1 MKRST
6 KITSIIVIFFL
17 VIAGVIIA
25 RTMIGNHF
33 KKKFSKRPPPG
44 IIVKTVEQRKFQN
57 IIETFGTAVPIKTQ
71 SYNIEKYEI
80 LENIKYN
87 TSVKSGDVVAKLKN
101 RTITAP
107 FDGVIG
113 KRNFSDDINVS
124 ESSFV
129 IDIDSL
135 SVPSQRYIGISDY
148 PASYRDMSYS
158 LENLDILKN
167 LEKKIEKNEKVS
179 NFLTS
184 IYGKEVYESS
194 IENLSNSE
202 FKDLCQN
209 IQNGVPISTPV
220 FDGAKE
226 NDVTKMLDLANM
238 GFITATDLAD
248 YLVKNHA
255 MSFRNAYQK
264 TAAIVNYAEKNKKK
278 LHDLNLEE
286 LKKIVPKLTKDV
298 LQIFDLKYSINSKKS
313 YGGTSFDNV
322 KKMIRKYK
330 KLIWSKKFI

>member
-124 ESSFV
+124 ESSVV
-129 IDIDSL
+129 IDIEDASFLFIDVDVPEIFAPFVKKGLGVDIKFSGNKDKIYKGKVDSL
-135 SVPSQRYIGISDY
+135 ASKIDVSNRSLRLRVKMQNTNSEILPGALMEVTIKYNERISLGIPDTSVILEGNKVYIYKVDKENVTNRVEVKVGNRNEGY
-148 PASYRDMSYS
+148 
-158 LENLDILKN
+158 LEVESGLKEGDIVVAEGLKKVRPN
-167 LEKKIEKNEKVS
+167 GKIKPIKDGEKKN
-179 NFLTS
+179 
-184 IYGKEVYESS
+184 ESS
-194 IENLSNSE
+194 WG
-202 FKDLCQN
+202 K
-209 IQNGVPISTPV
+209 
-220 FDGAKE
+220 KE
-226 NDVTKMLDLANM
+226 NK
-238 GFITATDLAD
+238 
-248 YLVKNHA
+248 
-255 MSFRNAYQK
+255 
-264 TAAIVNYAEKNKKK
+264 
-278 LHDLNLEE
+278 
-286 LKKIVPKLTKDV
+286 
-298 LQIFDLKYSINSKKS
+298 SK
-313 YGGTSFDNV
+313 
-322 KKMIRKYK
+322 
-330 KLIWSKKFI
+330 

>member
-17 VIAGVIIA
+17 IIAGVIIA

-124 ESSFV
+124 ESSVV
-129 IDIDSL
+129 IDIEDASFLFIDVDVPEVFAPFVEKGLGVDIKFSGNKDKIYKGIVDSL
-135 SVPSQRYIGISDY
+135 ASKIDVSNRSLRLRVKMQNTNSEILPGALMEVTIKYNERISLGIPDTSVILEGNKVYIYKVDKENVTKRVEVTVGNRNKGY
-148 PASYRDMSYS
+148 
-158 LENLDILKN
+158 LEVESGLNEGDIVVAEGLKKVRPN
-167 LEKKIEKNEKVS
+167 GKIKPIKDGEKKSKS
-179 NFLTS
+179 S
-184 IYGKEVYESS
+184 WGK
-194 IENLSNSE
+194 
-202 FKDLCQN
+202 
-209 IQNGVPISTPV
+209 
-220 FDGAKE
+220 KE
-226 NDVTKMLDLANM
+226 NK
-238 GFITATDLAD
+238 
-248 YLVKNHA
+248 
-255 MSFRNAYQK
+255 
-264 TAAIVNYAEKNKKK
+264 
-278 LHDLNLEE
+278 
-286 LKKIVPKLTKDV
+286 
-298 LQIFDLKYSINSKKS
+298 SK
-313 YGGTSFDNV
+313 
-322 KKMIRKYK
+322 
-330 KLIWSKKFI
+330 

>member
-17 VIAGVIIA
+17 IIAGVIIA

-124 ESSFV
+124 ESSVV
-129 IDIDSL
+129 IDIEDASFLFIDVDVPEIFAPFVEKGLGVDIKFSGNKDKIYKGIVDSL
-135 SVPSQRYIGISDY
+135 ASKIDVSNRSLRLRVKMQNTNSEILPGALMEVTIKYNERISLGIPDTSVILEGNKVYIYKVDKENVTNRVEVKVGNRNEGY
-148 PASYRDMSYS
+148 
-158 LENLDILKN
+158 LEVESGLKEGDIVVAEGLKKVRPN
-167 LEKKIEKNEKVS
+167 GKIKPIKDGEKKN
-179 NFLTS
+179 
-184 IYGKEVYESS
+184 ESS
-194 IENLSNSE
+194 WG
-202 FKDLCQN
+202 K
-209 IQNGVPISTPV
+209 
-220 FDGAKE
+220 KE
-226 NDVTKMLDLANM
+226 NK
-238 GFITATDLAD
+238 
-248 YLVKNHA
+248 
-255 MSFRNAYQK
+255 
-264 TAAIVNYAEKNKKK
+264 
-278 LHDLNLEE
+278 
-286 LKKIVPKLTKDV
+286 
-298 LQIFDLKYSINSKKS
+298 SK
-313 YGGTSFDNV
+313 
-322 KKMIRKYK
+322 
-330 KLIWSKKFI
+330 

>member
-44 IIVKTVEQRKFQN
+44 IIVKTVEERKFQN

-124 ESSFV
+124 ESSVV
-129 IDIDSL
+129 IDIEDASFLFIDVDVPEVFAPFVEKGLGVDIKFSGNKDKIYKGIVDSL
-135 SVPSQRYIGISDY
+135 ASKIDVSNRSLRLRVKMQNTNSEILPGALMEVTIKYNERISLGIPDTSVILEGNKVYIYKVDKENVTKRVEVKVGNRNEGY
-148 PASYRDMSYS
+148 
-158 LENLDILKN
+158 LEVESGLKEGDIVVAEGLKKVRPN
-167 LEKKIEKNEKVS
+167 GKIKPIKDGEKKN
-179 NFLTS
+179 
-184 IYGKEVYESS
+184 ESS
-194 IENLSNSE
+194 WG
-202 FKDLCQN
+202 K
-209 IQNGVPISTPV
+209 
-220 FDGAKE
+220 KE
-226 NDVTKMLDLANM
+226 NK
-238 GFITATDLAD
+238 
-248 YLVKNHA
+248 
-255 MSFRNAYQK
+255 
-264 TAAIVNYAEKNKKK
+264 
-278 LHDLNLEE
+278 
-286 LKKIVPKLTKDV
+286 
-298 LQIFDLKYSINSKKS
+298 SK
-313 YGGTSFDNV
+313 
-322 KKMIRKYK
+322 
-330 KLIWSKKFI
+330 

>member
-17 VIAGVIIA
+17 VIASVIIA

-124 ESSFV
+124 ESSVV
-129 IDIDSL
+129 IDIEDASFLFIDVDVPEIFAPFVKKGLGVDIKFSGNKDKIYKGKVDSL
-135 SVPSQRYIGISDY
+135 ASKIDVSNRSLRLRVKMQNTNSEILPGALMEVTIKYNERISLGIPDTSVILEGNKVYIYKVDKENVTNRVEVKVGNRNEGY
-148 PASYRDMSYS
+148 
-158 LENLDILKN
+158 LEVESGLKEGDIVVAEGLKKVRPN
-167 LEKKIEKNEKVS
+167 GKIKPIKDGEKKN
-179 NFLTS
+179 
-184 IYGKEVYESS
+184 ESS
-194 IENLSNSE
+194 WG
-202 FKDLCQN
+202 K
-209 IQNGVPISTPV
+209 
-220 FDGAKE
+220 KE
-226 NDVTKMLDLANM
+226 NK
-238 GFITATDLAD
+238 
-248 YLVKNHA
+248 
-255 MSFRNAYQK
+255 
-264 TAAIVNYAEKNKKK
+264 
-278 LHDLNLEE
+278 
-286 LKKIVPKLTKDV
+286 
-298 LQIFDLKYSINSKKS
+298 SK
-313 YGGTSFDNV
+313 
-322 KKMIRKYK
+322 
-330 KLIWSKKFI
+330 

>member
-124 ESSFV
+124 ESSVV
-129 IDIDSL
+129 IDIEDASFLFIDVDVPEIFAPFVEKGLGVDIKFSGNKDKIYKGIVDSL
-135 SVPSQRYIGISDY
+135 ASKIDVSNRSLRLRVKMQNTNSEILPGALMEVTIKYNERISLGIPDTSVILEGNKVYIYKVDKENVTNRVEVKVGNRNEGY
-148 PASYRDMSYS
+148 
-158 LENLDILKN
+158 LEVESGLKEGDIVVAEGLKKVRPN
-167 LEKKIEKNEKVS
+167 GKIKPIKDGEKKN
-179 NFLTS
+179 
-184 IYGKEVYESS
+184 ESS
-194 IENLSNSE
+194 WG
-202 FKDLCQN
+202 K
-209 IQNGVPISTPV
+209 
-220 FDGAKE
+220 KE
-226 NDVTKMLDLANM
+226 NK
-238 GFITATDLAD
+238 
-248 YLVKNHA
+248 
-255 MSFRNAYQK
+255 
-264 TAAIVNYAEKNKKK
+264 
-278 LHDLNLEE
+278 
-286 LKKIVPKLTKDV
+286 
-298 LQIFDLKYSINSKKS
+298 SK
-313 YGGTSFDNV
+313 
-322 KKMIRKYK
+322 
-330 KLIWSKKFI
+330 

>member
-101 RTITAP
+101 RTIIAP

-124 ESSFV
+124 ESSVV
-129 IDIDSL
+129 IDIEDASFLFIDVDVPEVFAPFVEKGLGVDIKFSGNKDKLYKVIVDSL
-135 SVPSQRYIGISDY
+135 
-148 PASYRDMSYS
+148 AS
-158 LENLDILKN
+158 
-167 LEKKIEKNEKVS
+167 KIDVS
-179 NFLTS
+179 NRSLRLRVKMQNT
-184 IYGKEVYESS
+184 
-194 IENLSNSE
+194 NSE
-202 FKDLCQN
+202 ILPGALMEVTIKYNERISLGIPDTSVILEGN
-209 IQNGVPISTPV
+209 KVYIYKVDKENVTNRVEVKVGNRNEGYLEVESGLKEGDIVVAEGLKKVRPNGKIKPIK
-220 FDGAKE
+220 DGAKKNESSWGKKE
-226 NDVTKMLDLANM
+226 NK
-238 GFITATDLAD
+238 
-248 YLVKNHA
+248 
-255 MSFRNAYQK
+255 
-264 TAAIVNYAEKNKKK
+264 
-278 LHDLNLEE
+278 
-286 LKKIVPKLTKDV
+286 
-298 LQIFDLKYSINSKKS
+298 SK
-313 YGGTSFDNV
+313 
-322 KKMIRKYK
+322 
-330 KLIWSKKFI
+330 

>member
-124 ESSFV
+124 ESSIV
-129 IDIDSL
+129 IDIEDASFLFIDVDVPEVFAPFVEKGLGVDIKFSGNKDKIYKGIVDSL
-135 SVPSQRYIGISDY
+135 ASKIDVSNRSLRLRVKMQNTNSEILPGALMEVTIKYNERISLGIPDTSVILEGNKVYIYKVDKENVTNRVEVKVGNRNEGY
-148 PASYRDMSYS
+148 
-158 LENLDILKN
+158 LEVESGLKEGDIVVAEGLKKVRPN
-167 LEKKIEKNEKVS
+167 GKIKPIKDGEKKN
-179 NFLTS
+179 
-184 IYGKEVYESS
+184 ESS
-194 IENLSNSE
+194 WG
-202 FKDLCQN
+202 K
-209 IQNGVPISTPV
+209 
-220 FDGAKE
+220 KE
-226 NDVTKMLDLANM
+226 NK
-238 GFITATDLAD
+238 
-248 YLVKNHA
+248 
-255 MSFRNAYQK
+255 
-264 TAAIVNYAEKNKKK
+264 
-278 LHDLNLEE
+278 
-286 LKKIVPKLTKDV
+286 
-298 LQIFDLKYSINSKKS
+298 SK
-313 YGGTSFDNV
+313 
-322 KKMIRKYK
+322 
-330 KLIWSKKFI
+330 

>member
-124 ESSFV
+124 ESSVV
-129 IDIDSL
+129 IDIEDASFLFIDVDVPEVFAPFVEKGLGVDIKFSGNKDKIYKGIVDSL
-135 SVPSQRYIGISDY
+135 ASKIDVSNRSLRLRVKMKNTNSEILPGALMEVTIKYNERISLGIPDTSVILEGNKVYIYKVDKENVTNRVEVKVGNRNEGY
-148 PASYRDMSYS
+148 
-158 LENLDILKN
+158 LEVESGLKEGDIIVAEGLKKVRPN
-167 LEKKIEKNEKVS
+167 GKIKPIKDGEKKN
-179 NFLTS
+179 
-184 IYGKEVYESS
+184 ESS
-194 IENLSNSE
+194 WG
-202 FKDLCQN
+202 K
-209 IQNGVPISTPV
+209 
-220 FDGAKE
+220 KE
-226 NDVTKMLDLANM
+226 NK
-238 GFITATDLAD
+238 
-248 YLVKNHA
+248 
-255 MSFRNAYQK
+255 
-264 TAAIVNYAEKNKKK
+264 
-278 LHDLNLEE
+278 
-286 LKKIVPKLTKDV
+286 
-298 LQIFDLKYSINSKKS
+298 SK
-313 YGGTSFDNV
+313 
-322 KKMIRKYK
+322 
-330 KLIWSKKFI
+330 

>member
-124 ESSFV
+124 ESSVV
-129 IDIDSL
+129 IDIEDASFLFIDVDVPEVFAPFVEKGLSVDIKFSGNKDKIYKGIVDSL
-135 SVPSQRYIGISDY
+135 ASKIDVSNRSLRLRVKMQNTNSEILPGALMEVTIKYNERISLGIPDTSVILEGNKVYIYKVDKENVTNRVEVKVGNRNEGY
-148 PASYRDMSYS
+148 
-158 LENLDILKN
+158 LEVESGLKEGDIVVAEGLKKVRPN
-167 LEKKIEKNEKVS
+167 WKIKPIKDGEKKN
-179 NFLTS
+179 
-184 IYGKEVYESS
+184 ESS
-194 IENLSNSE
+194 WG
-202 FKDLCQN
+202 K
-209 IQNGVPISTPV
+209 
-220 FDGAKE
+220 KE
-226 NDVTKMLDLANM
+226 NK
-238 GFITATDLAD
+238 
-248 YLVKNHA
+248 
-255 MSFRNAYQK
+255 
-264 TAAIVNYAEKNKKK
+264 
-278 LHDLNLEE
+278 
-286 LKKIVPKLTKDV
+286 
-298 LQIFDLKYSINSKKS
+298 SK
-313 YGGTSFDNV
+313 
-322 KKMIRKYK
+322 
-330 KLIWSKKFI
+330 

>member
-6 KITSIIVIFFL
+6 KITSIIIIFFL

-124 ESSFV
+124 ESSVV
-129 IDIDSL
+129 IDIEDASFLFIDVEVPEVFAPFVEKGLGVDIKFSGNKDKIYKGIVDSL
-135 SVPSQRYIGISDY
+135 ASKIDVSNRSLRLRVKMQNTNSEILPGALMEVTIKYNERISLGIPDTSVILEGNKVYIYKVDKENVTNRVEVKVGNRNKGY
-148 PASYRDMSYS
+148 
-158 LENLDILKN
+158 LEVESGLKEGDIVVAEGLKKVRPN
-167 LEKKIEKNEKVS
+167 GKIKPIKDGEKKN
-179 NFLTS
+179 
-184 IYGKEVYESS
+184 ESS
-194 IENLSNSE
+194 WG
-202 FKDLCQN
+202 K
-209 IQNGVPISTPV
+209 
-220 FDGAKE
+220 KE
-226 NDVTKMLDLANM
+226 NK
-238 GFITATDLAD
+238 
-248 YLVKNHA
+248 
-255 MSFRNAYQK
+255 
-264 TAAIVNYAEKNKKK
+264 
-278 LHDLNLEE
+278 
-286 LKKIVPKLTKDV
+286 
-298 LQIFDLKYSINSKKS
+298 SK
-313 YGGTSFDNV
+313 
-322 KKMIRKYK
+322 
-330 KLIWSKKFI
+330 

>member
-124 ESSFV
+124 ESSVV
-129 IDIDSL
+129 IDIEDASFLFIDVDVPEVFAPFVEKGLGVDIKFSGNKDKIYKGIVDSL
-135 SVPSQRYIGISDY
+135 ASKIDISNRSLRLRVKMQNTNSEILPGALMEVTIKYNERISLGIPDTSVILEGNKVYIYKVDKENVTNRVEVKVGNRNEGY
-148 PASYRDMSYS
+148 
-158 LENLDILKN
+158 LEVESGLKEGDIVVAEGLKKVRPN
-167 LEKKIEKNEKVS
+167 GKIKPIKDGEKKN
-179 NFLTS
+179 
-184 IYGKEVYESS
+184 ESS
-194 IENLSNSE
+194 WG
-202 FKDLCQN
+202 K
-209 IQNGVPISTPV
+209 
-220 FDGAKE
+220 KE
-226 NDVTKMLDLANM
+226 NK
-238 GFITATDLAD
+238 
-248 YLVKNHA
+248 
-255 MSFRNAYQK
+255 
-264 TAAIVNYAEKNKKK
+264 
-278 LHDLNLEE
+278 
-286 LKKIVPKLTKDV
+286 
-298 LQIFDLKYSINSKKS
+298 SK
-313 YGGTSFDNV
+313 
-322 KKMIRKYK
+322 
-330 KLIWSKKFI
+330 

>member
-124 ESSFV
+124 ESSVV
-129 IDIDSL
+129 IDIEDASFLFIDVDVPEVFAPFVEKGLGVDIKFSGNKDKIYKGIVDSL
-135 SVPSQRYIGISDY
+135 ASKIDVNNRSLRLRVKMQNTNSEILPGALMEVTIKYNERISLGIPDTSVILEGNKVYIYKVDKENITNRVEVKVGNRNKGY
-148 PASYRDMSYS
+148 
-158 LENLDILKN
+158 LEVESGLKEGDIVVAEGLKKVRPN
-167 LEKKIEKNEKVS
+167 GKIKPIKDGEKKN
-179 NFLTS
+179 
-184 IYGKEVYESS
+184 ESS
-194 IENLSNSE
+194 WG
-202 FKDLCQN
+202 K
-209 IQNGVPISTPV
+209 
-220 FDGAKE
+220 KE
-226 NDVTKMLDLANM
+226 NK
-238 GFITATDLAD
+238 
-248 YLVKNHA
+248 
-255 MSFRNAYQK
+255 
-264 TAAIVNYAEKNKKK
+264 
-278 LHDLNLEE
+278 
-286 LKKIVPKLTKDV
+286 
-298 LQIFDLKYSINSKKS
+298 SK
-313 YGGTSFDNV
+313 
-322 KKMIRKYK
+322 
-330 KLIWSKKFI
+330 

>member
-124 ESSFV
+124 ESSVV
-129 IDIDSL
+129 IDIEDASFLFIDVDVPEVFAPFVEKGLGVDIKFSGNKDKIYKGIVDSL
-135 SVPSQRYIGISDY
+135 
-148 PASYRDMSYS
+148 ASKIDVSNRS
-158 LENLDILKN
+158 LRLRVKMQNTNSDILPGALMEVTIKYN
-167 LEKKIEKNEKVS
+167 ERISLGIPDTSVILEGNKVYIYKVDKENVTNRVEVKVGNRNEGYLEVESGLKEGDIVVAEGLKKVRPNGKIKPIKDGEKKN
-179 NFLTS
+179 
-184 IYGKEVYESS
+184 ESS
-194 IENLSNSE
+194 WG
-202 FKDLCQN
+202 K
-209 IQNGVPISTPV
+209 
-220 FDGAKE
+220 KE
-226 NDVTKMLDLANM
+226 NK
-238 GFITATDLAD
+238 
-248 YLVKNHA
+248 
-255 MSFRNAYQK
+255 
-264 TAAIVNYAEKNKKK
+264 
-278 LHDLNLEE
+278 
-286 LKKIVPKLTKDV
+286 
-298 LQIFDLKYSINSKKS
+298 SK
-313 YGGTSFDNV
+313 
-322 KKMIRKYK
+322 
-330 KLIWSKKFI
+330 

>member
-17 VIAGVIIA
+17 IIAGVIIA

-124 ESSFV
+124 ESSVV
-129 IDIDSL
+129 IDIEDASFLFIDVDVPEIFAPFVEKGLGVDIKFSGNKDKIYKGKVDSL
-135 SVPSQRYIGISDY
+135 ASKIDVSNRSLRLRVKMQNTNSEILPGALMEVTIKYNERVSLGIPDTSVILEGNKVYIYKVDKENVTNRVEVKVGNRNEGY
-148 PASYRDMSYS
+148 
-158 LENLDILKN
+158 LEVESGLKEGDIVVAEGLKKVRPN
-167 LEKKIEKNEKVS
+167 GKIKPIKDGEKKN
-179 NFLTS
+179 
-184 IYGKEVYESS
+184 ESS
-194 IENLSNSE
+194 WG
-202 FKDLCQN
+202 K
-209 IQNGVPISTPV
+209 
-220 FDGAKE
+220 KE
-226 NDVTKMLDLANM
+226 NK
-238 GFITATDLAD
+238 
-248 YLVKNHA
+248 
-255 MSFRNAYQK
+255 
-264 TAAIVNYAEKNKKK
+264 
-278 LHDLNLEE
+278 
-286 LKKIVPKLTKDV
+286 
-298 LQIFDLKYSINSKKS
+298 SK
-313 YGGTSFDNV
+313 
-322 KKMIRKYK
+322 
-330 KLIWSKKFI
+330 

>member
-124 ESSFV
+124 ESSVV
-129 IDIDSL
+129 IDIEDASFLFIDVDVPEIFAPFVEKGLGVDIKFSGNKDKIYKGIVDSL
-135 SVPSQRYIGISDY
+135 ASKIDVSNRSLRLRVKMQNTNSEILPGALMEVTIKYNERISLGIPDTSVILEGNKVYIYKVDKENVTNRVEVKVGNRNDGY
-148 PASYRDMSYS
+148 
-158 LENLDILKN
+158 LEVESGLKEGDIVVAEGLKKVRPN
-167 LEKKIEKNEKVS
+167 GKIKPIKDGEKKN
-179 NFLTS
+179 
-184 IYGKEVYESS
+184 ESS
-194 IENLSNSE
+194 WG
-202 FKDLCQN
+202 K
-209 IQNGVPISTPV
+209 
-220 FDGAKE
+220 KE
-226 NDVTKMLDLANM
+226 NK
-238 GFITATDLAD
+238 
-248 YLVKNHA
+248 
-255 MSFRNAYQK
+255 
-264 TAAIVNYAEKNKKK
+264 
-278 LHDLNLEE
+278 
-286 LKKIVPKLTKDV
+286 
-298 LQIFDLKYSINSKKS
+298 SK
-313 YGGTSFDNV
+313 
-322 KKMIRKYK
+322 
-330 KLIWSKKFI
+330 

>member
-17 VIAGVIIA
+17 IIAGVIIA

-124 ESSFV
+124 ESSVV
-129 IDIDSL
+129 IDIEDASFLFIDVDVPEIFAPFVEKGLGVDIKFSGNKDKIYKGIVDSL
-135 SVPSQRYIGISDY
+135 ASKIDVSNRSLRLRVKMQNTNSEILPGALMEVTIKYNERISLGIPDTSVILEGNKVYIYKVDKENVTNRVEVKVGNRNEGY
-148 PASYRDMSYS
+148 
-158 LENLDILKN
+158 LEVESGLKEGDIVVAEGLKKVRPN
-167 LEKKIEKNEKVS
+167 GKIKPIKDGEKKS
-179 NFLTS
+179 DS
-184 IYGKEVYESS
+184 SWGK
-194 IENLSNSE
+194 
-202 FKDLCQN
+202 
-209 IQNGVPISTPV
+209 
-220 FDGAKE
+220 KE
-226 NDVTKMLDLANM
+226 NK
-238 GFITATDLAD
+238 
-248 YLVKNHA
+248 
-255 MSFRNAYQK
+255 
-264 TAAIVNYAEKNKKK
+264 
-278 LHDLNLEE
+278 
-286 LKKIVPKLTKDV
+286 
-298 LQIFDLKYSINSKKS
+298 SK
-313 YGGTSFDNV
+313 
-322 KKMIRKYK
+322 
-330 KLIWSKKFI
+330 

>member
-17 VIAGVIIA
+17 IIAGVIIA

-124 ESSFV
+124 ESSVV
-129 IDIDSL
+129 IDIEDASFLFIDVDVPEVFAPFVEKGLGVDIKFSGNKDKIYKGIVDSL
-135 SVPSQRYIGISDY
+135 ASKIDVSNRSLRLRVKMQNTNSEILPGALMEVTIKYNERISLGIPDTSVILEGNKVYIYKVDKENITNRVEVKVGNRNKGY
-148 PASYRDMSYS
+148 
-158 LENLDILKN
+158 LEVESGLKEGDIVVAEGLKKVRPN
-167 LEKKIEKNEKVS
+167 GKIKPIKDGEKKAI
-179 NFLTS
+179 LA
-184 IYGKEVYESS
+184 
-194 IENLSNSE
+194 
-202 FKDLCQN
+202 
-209 IQNGVPISTPV
+209 GV
-220 FDGAKE
+220 
-226 NDVTKMLDLANM
+226 
-238 GFITATDLAD
+238 
-248 YLVKNHA
+248 
-255 MSFRNAYQK
+255 
-264 TAAIVNYAEKNKKK
+264 KKK
-278 LHDLNLEE
+278 
-286 LKKIVPKLTKDV
+286 TKV
-298 LQIFDLKYSINSKKS
+298 N
-313 YGGTSFDNV
+313 N
-322 KKMIRKYK
+322 
-330 KLIWSKKFI
+330 

>member
-17 VIAGVIIA
+17 VIASVIIA

-124 ESSFV
+124 ESSVV
-129 IDIDSL
+129 IDIEDASFLFIDVDVPEVFAPFVKKGLGVDIKFSGSKNKIYKGIVDSL
-135 SVPSQRYIGISDY
+135 ASKIDVSNRSLRLRVKMQNTNSEILPGALMEVTIKYNERISLGIPDTSVILEGNKVYIYKVDKENVTNRVEVKVGNRNEGY
-148 PASYRDMSYS
+148 
-158 LENLDILKN
+158 LEVESGLKEGDIVVAEGLKKVRPN
-167 LEKKIEKNEKVS
+167 GKIKPIKDGEKKN
-179 NFLTS
+179 
-184 IYGKEVYESS
+184 ESS
-194 IENLSNSE
+194 WG
-202 FKDLCQN
+202 K
-209 IQNGVPISTPV
+209 
-220 FDGAKE
+220 KE
-226 NDVTKMLDLANM
+226 NK
-238 GFITATDLAD
+238 
-248 YLVKNHA
+248 
-255 MSFRNAYQK
+255 
-264 TAAIVNYAEKNKKK
+264 
-278 LHDLNLEE
+278 
-286 LKKIVPKLTKDV
+286 
-298 LQIFDLKYSINSKKS
+298 SK
-313 YGGTSFDNV
+313 
-322 KKMIRKYK
+322 
-330 KLIWSKKFI
+330 

>member
-17 VIAGVIIA
+17 IIAGVIIA

-124 ESSFV
+124 ESSVV
-129 IDIDSL
+129 IDIEDASFLFIDVDVPEVFAPFVEKGLGVDIKFSGNKDKIYKGIVDSL
-135 SVPSQRYIGISDY
+135 ASKIDVSNRSLRLRVKMQNTNSEILPGALMEVTIKYNERISLGIPDTSVILEGNKVYIYKVDKENVTNRVEVKVGNRNEGY
-148 PASYRDMSYS
+148 
-158 LENLDILKN
+158 LEVESGLKEGDIVVAEGLKKVRPN
-167 LEKKIEKNEKVS
+167 GKIKPIKDGEKKN
-179 NFLTS
+179 
-184 IYGKEVYESS
+184 ESS
-194 IENLSNSE
+194 WG
-202 FKDLCQN
+202 K
-209 IQNGVPISTPV
+209 
-220 FDGAKE
+220 KE
-226 NDVTKMLDLANM
+226 NK
-238 GFITATDLAD
+238 
-248 YLVKNHA
+248 
-255 MSFRNAYQK
+255 
-264 TAAIVNYAEKNKKK
+264 
-278 LHDLNLEE
+278 
-286 LKKIVPKLTKDV
+286 
-298 LQIFDLKYSINSKKS
+298 SK
-313 YGGTSFDNV
+313 
-322 KKMIRKYK
+322 
-330 KLIWSKKFI
+330 